1 MDNTFIRIDDRLTR
15 PMPTVDPIRKT
26 GDGDGPSKPDVKRPE
41 SRNILDRMKRVD
53 PNQAKRYR
61 QRSGQ

>member
-1 MDNTFIRIDDRLTR
+1 MNETITFDDRLTR
-15 PMPTVDPIRKT
+15 PTTPVDPVRKQ
-26 GDGDGPSKPDVKRPE
+26 GDGDGPKAPDVKRPE

-53 PNQAKRYR
+53 PNAARRYR